1 MITGV
6 LCFKAMNPFII
17 APFIFVVLAGLTA
30 CQKEVSIENRPLMI
44 DQQLQEKATR
54 LAHEWII
61 FDAHIDVPFR
71 LSQKVANIS
80 QRTKGGDFDYP
91 RAKEGGLNAA
101 FMAIYIPPY
110 YQTGGAKALADELIL
125 MVEGF
130 SNQWPEQFTPARSV
144 AEIRANFAQ
153 GKISLPMG
161 IENGAPLEG
170 NLENLDY
177 YYRQGIRYLT
187 LTHSRSNQICDS
199 SGDPQH
205 KWNGLS
211 PFGKQVVLTMNR
223 LGMMIDVSHASD
235 ETFFQVMQLSAAPV
249 IASHSSCRRFT
260 PGWERNMSDEMLL
273 QLKEN
278 GGVIQINFGSSF
290 VNNDFLLSKQERD
303 RHINQYLESHDL
315 KQGDE
320 AARQYYEKYS
330 REHPIQYADVSD
342 VVDHIDHVVGLI
354 GIDHVGLGSDFDGV
368 GDSLPYGLKDV
379 SGYPNLIYQLLKRG
393 YSEADIEKICSG
405 NLLRVWSEVERIAQ
419 RLQTTG

>member
-1 MITGV
+1 M
-6 LCFKAMNPFII
+6 KPFILT
-17 APFIFVVLAGLTA
+17 PFILVVLAGGYA
-30 CQKEVSIENRPLMI
+30 CQKEVSIESQPLMI
-44 DQQLQEKATR
+44 DQQLQERATR

-71 LSQKVANIS
+71 LSQKIADIS
-80 QRTKGGDFDYP
+80 QRTDGGDFDYP
-91 RAKEGGLNAA
+91 RAREGGLNAA
-101 FMAIYIPPY
+101 FMAIYIPPH
-110 YQTGGAKALADELIL
+110 YQKGGAKALADELIL

-130 SNQWPEQFTPARSV
+130 SNQWPERFTPARSV

-170 NLENLDY
+170 NLENLNY

-205 KWNGLS
+205 QWNGLS
-211 PFGKQVVLTMNR
+211 PFGKQVVLTMNH

-260 PGWERNMSDEMLL
+260 PGWERNMSDAMLL

-290 VNNDFLLSKQERD
+290 LNNDYLHNKLARE
-303 RHINQYLESHDL
+303 RHIDQYLDFHNL
-315 KQGDE
+315 QQGDE
-320 AARQYYEKYS
+320 AARQYIEKYHQ
-330 REHPIQYADVSD
+330 ENPLQHADVSD
-342 VVDHIDHVVGLI
+342 VVDHIDHVVELI
-354 GIDHVGLGSDFDGV
+354 GVDHVGLGSDFDGV
-368 GDSLPYGLKDV
+368 GDSLPNGLKDV

-393 YSEADIEKICSG
+393 YSEVDIEKICSG

-419 RLQTTG
+419 QLQTKG

>member
-1 MITGV
+1 M
-6 LCFKAMNPFII
+6 KPFILNS
-17 APFIFVVLAGLTA
+17 FILVVLAGTCA
-30 CQKEVSIENRPLMI
+30 CQKEVTIENQPLMI
-44 DQQLQEKATR
+44 DQRLQDKATG

-71 LSQKVANIS
+71 LSKKVDDIS

-91 RAKEGGLNAA
+91 RAREGGLNAA

-110 YQTGGAKALADELIL
+110 YQKGGAKELADELIL

-130 SNQWPEQFTPARSV
+130 SSQWPEKFAPARSV
-144 AEIRANFAQ
+144 AEIHANFAQ
-153 GKISLPMG
+153 GKISIPMG

-187 LTHSRSNQICDS
+187 LTHSKSNSICDS
-199 SGDPQH
+199 SGDPEHQ
-205 KWNGLS
+205 WNGLS
-211 PFGKQVVLTMNR
+211 PFGKQVISRMNR

-235 ETFFQVMQLSAAPV
+235 QTFFQVLQLSAAPV

-290 VNNDFLLSKQERD
+290 VSNDYLRNKLERD
-303 RHINQYLESHDL
+303 RNIHQYLDSHDL
-315 KQGDE
+315 QEADE
-320 AARQYYEKYS
+320 AAQQHYEEYS
-330 REHPIQYADVSD
+330 REHPIPYADVSD
-342 VVDHIDHVVGLI
+342 VVDHIDHVVKLI
-354 GIDHVGLGSDFDGV
+354 GVDHVGLGSDFDGV

-379 SGYPNLIYQLLKRG
+379 SGYPNLIYHLLKRG
-393 YSEADIEKICSG
+393 YSETDIEKICSG

-419 RLQTTG
+419 QLQPKG

>member
-1 MITGV
+1 M
-6 LCFKAMNPFII
+6 K
-17 APFIFVVLAGLTA
+17 PFIFTPFILVVLAGGYA
-30 CQKEVSIENRPLMI
+30 CKKEVAIENQPLMI

-54 LAHEWII
+54 LAHELVI

-71 LSQKVANIS
+71 LSKKIDDIS
-80 QRTKGGDFDYP
+80 QRTEGGDFDYA

-101 FMAIYIPPY
+101 FMAVYIPPY
-110 YQTGGAKALADELIL
+110 YQEGGAKALADELLL

-130 SNQWPEQFTPARSV
+130 SNQWPEKFAPARSV
-144 AEIRANFAQ
+144 AEIRANFTQ

-187 LTHSRSNQICDS
+187 LTHTRSNQICDS

-211 PFGKQVVLTMNR
+211 PFGKQVVLENNH

-278 GGVIQINFGSSF
+278 GGVIQINFGSAF
-290 VNNDFLLSKQERD
+290 INDDYLRNKLARD
-303 RHINQYLESHDL
+303 RRIYQYLESHHL
-315 KQGDE
+315 QEWDE
-320 AARQYYEKYS
+320 VAQQYYEKYS
-330 REHPIQYADVSD
+330 REHPIPYADVSD
-342 VVDHIDHVVGLI
+342 VADHIDHVVELI
-354 GIDHVGLGSDFDGV
+354 GVDHVGLGSDFDGV

-379 SGYPNLIYQLLKRG
+379 SGYPNLIYELLKRG
-393 YSEADIEKICSG
+393 YSETDIEKICSG
-405 NLLRVWSEVERIAQ
+405 NLLRVWSEVERVAQ
-419 RLQTTG
+419 QLQTTG

>member
-6 LCFKAMNPFII
+6 LCFKAMKPFILT
-17 APFIFVVLAGLTA
+17 PFILVVLAGGYA
-30 CQKEVSIENRPLMI
+30 CQKEVSIENQPLMI
-44 DQQLQEKATR
+44 DQELQEKATR

-71 LSQKVANIS
+71 LSQKIDDIS
-80 QRTKGGDFDYP
+80 RRTKGGDFDYP
-91 RAKEGGLNAA
+91 RAREGGLNAA

-110 YQTGGAKALADELIL
+110 YQKGVAKELADELIL

-130 SNQWPEQFTPARSV
+130 SSQWPEKFAPARSV

-161 IENGAPLEG
+161 IENGASLEG
-170 NLENLDY
+170 NLENLNDY
-177 YYRQGIRYLT
+177 CKQGIRYLT
-187 LTHSRSNQICDS
+187 LTHMKGNQICDS
-199 SGDPQH
+199 SGDLEH
-205 KWNGLS
+205 EWNGLS
-211 PFGKQVVLTMNR
+211 PFGKQVVLRMNR

-235 ETFFQVMQLSAAPV
+235 QTFFQVMQLSAAPV

-260 PGWERNMSDEMLL
+260 PGWERNMSDAMLL

-290 VNNDFLLSKQERD
+290 INNEYLRSKLARD

-315 KQGDE
+315 HEWDK

-330 REHPIQYADVSD
+330 REHPIPYADVSD
-342 VVDHIDHVVGLI
+342 VADHIDHVVELI
-354 GIDHVGLGSDFDGV
+354 GVDHVGLGSDFDGV
-368 GDSLPYGLKDV
+368 GDSLPYGLKDGVRV
-379 SGYPNLIYQLLKRG
+379 SQLDLSAFEKR
-393 YSEADIEKICSG
+393 
-405 NLLRVWSEVERIAQ
+405 LLGGRH
-419 RLQTTG
+419 

>member
-1 MITGV
+1 M
-6 LCFKAMNPFII
+6 KPFIPT
-17 APFIFVVLAGLTA
+17 PFILVVLAGVTA
-30 CQKEVSIENRPLMI
+30 CQKEVSIGNQPFMI

-54 LAHEWII
+54 LAHELVI

-71 LSQKVANIS
+71 LSKKIDDIS
-80 QRTKGGDFDYP
+80 QRTEGGDFDYA

-101 FMAIYIPPY
+101 FMAVYIPPY
-110 YQTGGAKALADELIL
+110 YQEGGAKALADELLL

-130 SNQWPEQFTPARSV
+130 SNQWPEKFAPARSV
-144 AEIRANFAQ
+144 AEIRANFTQ

-187 LTHSRSNQICDS
+187 LTHTRSNQICDS

-211 PFGKQVVLTMNR
+211 PFGKQVVLEMNH

-278 GGVIQINFGSSF
+278 GGVIQINFGSAF
-290 VNNDFLLSKQERD
+290 INDDFLRNKLARD
-303 RHINQYLESHDL
+303 RRIYQYLESHDL
-315 KQGDE
+315 QEWDE
-320 AARQYYEKYS
+320 AAQQYYEKYS
-330 REHPIQYADVSD
+330 REHPIPYADVSD
-342 VVDHIDHVVGLI
+342 VADHIDHVVELI
-354 GIDHVGLGSDFDGV
+354 GVDHVGLGSDFDGV

-379 SGYPNLIYQLLKRG
+379 SGYPNLIYELLKRG
-393 YSEADIEKICSG
+393 YSETDIEKICSG
-405 NLLRVWSEVERIAQ
+405 NLLRVWSEVERVAQ
-419 RLQTTG
+419 QLQTTG

>member
-1 MITGV
+1 M
-6 LCFKAMNPFII
+6 KPFILNS
-17 APFIFVVLAGLTA
+17 FILVVLAGTCA
-30 CQKEVSIENRPLMI
+30 CQKEVTIENQPLMI
-44 DQQLQEKATR
+44 DQRLQDKATG

-71 LSQKVANIS
+71 LSKKADDIS

-91 RAKEGGLNAA
+91 RAREGGLNAA

-110 YQTGGAKALADELIL
+110 YQKGGAKELADELIL

-130 SNQWPEQFTPARSV
+130 SSQWPEKFAPARSV
-144 AEIRANFAQ
+144 AEIHANFAQ
-153 GKISLPMG
+153 GKISIPMG

-187 LTHSRSNQICDS
+187 LTHSKSNSICDS
-199 SGDPQH
+199 SGDPEHQ
-205 KWNGLS
+205 WNGLS
-211 PFGKQVVLTMNR
+211 PFGKQVISRMNR

-235 ETFFQVMQLSAAPV
+235 QTFFQVLQLSAAPV

-278 GGVIQINFGSSF
+278 GGVIQISFGSSF
-290 VNNDFLLSKQERD
+290 INNDYLRNKLERD
-303 RHINQYLESHDL
+303 QHIYQYLDSHDL
-315 KQGDE
+315 QEADE
-320 AARQYYEKYS
+320 AAQQYYEEYS
-330 REHPIQYADVSD
+330 REHPIPYADVSD
-342 VVDHIDHVVGLI
+342 VVDHIDHVVKLI
-354 GIDHVGLGSDFDGV
+354 GVDHVGLGSDFDGV

-379 SGYPNLIYQLLKRG
+379 SGYPNLIYHLLKRG
-393 YSEADIEKICSG
+393 YSETDIEKICSG

-419 RLQTTG
+419 QLQTKG

>member
-1 MITGV
+1 M
-6 LCFKAMNPFII
+6 KPFILNS
-17 APFIFVVLAGLTA
+17 FILVVLAGTCA
-30 CQKEVSIENRPLMI
+30 CQKEVTIENQPLMI
-44 DQQLQEKATR
+44 DQRLQDKATG

-71 LSQKVANIS
+71 LSKTADDIS

-91 RAKEGGLNAA
+91 RAREGGLNAA

-110 YQTGGAKALADELIL
+110 YQKGGAKELADELIL

-130 SNQWPEQFTPARSV
+130 SSQWPKKFAPARSV
-144 AEIRANFAQ
+144 AEIHANFAQ
-153 GKISLPMG
+153 GKISIPMG

-187 LTHSRSNQICDS
+187 LTHSKSNSICDS
-199 SGDPQH
+199 SGDPEHQ
-205 KWNGLS
+205 WNGLS
-211 PFGKQVVLTMNR
+211 PFGKQVISRMNR

-235 ETFFQVMQLSAAPV
+235 QTFFQVLQLSAAPV

-290 VNNDFLLSKQERD
+290 VSNDYLRNKLERD
-303 RHINQYLESHDL
+303 RHIYQYLDSHDL
-315 KQGDE
+315 QEADE
-320 AARQYYEKYS
+320 AAQQHYEEYS
-330 REHPIQYADVSD
+330 REHPIPYADVSD
-342 VVDHIDHVVGLI
+342 VVDHIDHVVKLI
-354 GIDHVGLGSDFDGV
+354 GVDHVGLGSDFDGV

-379 SGYPNLIYQLLKRG
+379 SGYPNLIYHLLKRG
-393 YSEADIEKICSG
+393 YSETDIEKICSG

-419 RLQTTG
+419 QLQTKG

>member
-1 MITGV
+1 M
-6 LCFKAMNPFII
+6 KPFILT
-17 APFIFVVLAGLTA
+17 PFILVILAGGYA
-30 CQKEVSIENRPLMI
+30 CQKEVSIGSQPLMI
-44 DQQLQEKATR
+44 DQRLQEKATR

-71 LSQKVANIS
+71 LSQKIDNIS
-80 QRTKGGDFDYP
+80 QRTTGGDFDYP
-91 RAKEGGLNAA
+91 RAREGGLNAA
-101 FMAIYIPPY
+101 FMAIYIPPH
-110 YQTGGAKALADELIL
+110 YQKGGAKALADELIL

-130 SNQWPEQFTPARSV
+130 SNQWPEKFTPARSV

-170 NLENLDY
+170 SLENLDY

-187 LTHSRSNQICDS
+187 LTHSRSNLICDS

-205 KWNGLS
+205 QWNGLS
-211 PFGKQVVLTMNR
+211 PFGKQVVSAMNH

-273 QLKEN
+273 QLKDN

-290 VNNDFLLSKQERD
+290 INNDYLRNKLARE
-303 RHINQYLESHDL
+303 RHIDQYLDFHNLQQE
-315 KQGDE
+315 DE
-320 AARQYYEKYS
+320 GAQQHIEKYHQ
-330 REHPIQYADVSD
+330 ENPIQYADVSD
-342 VVDHIDHVVGLI
+342 VVDHIDHVVDLI
-354 GIDHVGLGSDFDGV
+354 GVDHVGLGSDFDGV
-368 GDSLPYGLKDV
+368 GDSLPNGLKDV

-419 RLQTTG
+419 QLQTKG

>member
-1 MITGV
+1 M
-6 LCFKAMNPFII
+6 KPFILHPLI
-17 APFIFVVLAGLTA
+17 LVILAGACA
-30 CQKEVSIENRPLMI
+30 CQKEVSIDKQPLMI
-44 DQQLQEKATR
+44 DQPLQEKAAR
-54 LAHEWII
+54 LAHEWLI

-71 LSQKVANIS
+71 LSQKADDIS

-91 RAKEGGLNAA
+91 RAREGGLNAA

-110 YQTGGAKALADELIL
+110 YQKGGAKELADELIL

-130 SNQWPEQFTPARSV
+130 SSQWPEKFAPARSV
-144 AEIRANFAQ
+144 AEIHANFAE
-153 GKISLPMG
+153 GKISIPMG

-187 LTHSRSNQICDS
+187 LTHSKSNSICDS
-199 SGDPQH
+199 SGDPEHQ
-205 KWNGLS
+205 WNGLS
-211 PFGKQVVLTMNR
+211 PFGKQVISRMNR

-235 ETFFQVMQLSAAPV
+235 QTFFQVVQLSAAPV

-290 VNNDFLLSKQERD
+290 VSNDYLRNKLERD
-303 RHINQYLESHDL
+303 RHIYQYLDSHDL
-315 KQGDE
+315 QEADE
-320 AARQYYEKYS
+320 AAQQHYEEYS
-330 REHPIQYADVSD
+330 REHPIPYADVSE
-342 VVDHIDHVVGLI
+342 VVDHIDHVVKLI
-354 GIDHVGLGSDFDGV
+354 GVDHVGLGSDFDGV

-379 SGYPNLIYQLLKRG
+379 AGYPNLIYHLLKRG
-393 YSEADIEKICSG
+393 YSETDIEKICSG
-405 NLLRVWSEVERIAQ
+405 NLLRVWSEVERIARQ
-419 RLQTTG
+419 LQTKG